1 MDIIERLRDALLF
14 QTFIQEQ
21 NKTQPE
27 TDGTA
32 GQLYQLY
39 LFMSEIE
46 HDLLSYPSNAAAAT
60 SGHTNSP
67 AESLN
72 PKEAMTRMGCIC
84 LLNSIII
91 VTHPAAGM
99 GRSLTRFMKK
109 AICTFASLYAS
120 FHLPPADLDLLSW
133 VLFIGAQGSLEQVDH
148 AWFIGHIGHIIKLR
162 KWEEWEEVVDVLRQ
176 YIYIPR
182 IHEAAWKGTWEKAC
196 ANSV

>member
-14 QTFIQEQ
+14 QTYIQVQ
-21 NKTQPE
+21 NKTQSE
-27 TDGTA
+27 RDGTA

-46 HDLLSYPSNAAAAT
+46 HDLLSYPSDTVAAT
-60 SGHTNSP
+60 EHTNSH

-72 PKEAMTRMGCIC
+72 PKEAMIRMGCIC

-99 GRSLTRFMKK
+99 GQLLTRFMKK

-120 FHLPPADLDLLSW
+120 FHLPTADLDLLSW
-133 VLFIGAQGSLEQVDH
+133 VLFIGAQGSLEQLDH
-148 AWFIGHIGHIIKLR
+148 AWFIGHLGRISKLR
-162 KWEEWEEVVDVLRQ
+162 NWKQWEDVVDVLQQ

-182 IHEAAWKGTWEKAC
+182 VHGAAWRCTWERAC